1 MDDEVTVMALS
12 FMKGLLS
19 DKEMCINNTRMEVVS
34 LKSVI

>member
-19 DKEMCINNTRMEVVS
+19 EKKCALIIREW
-34 LKSVI
+34 K